1 MIKKTYPKWNMPLPS
16 QVIVYTTWMQIKEEN
31 INGTVNS
38 KRNIS
43 ISEQLEKEHGRLG
56 AITGIVI
63 ICIASL
69 AAMAIIGVTTIAWL
83 KVVNW
88 ALQHFIGWT
97 L

>member
-1 MIKKTYPKWNMPLPS
+1 MEQW
-16 QVIVYTTWMQIKEEN
+16 IV
-31 INGTVNS
+31 NGILALE
-38 KRNIS
+38 K
-43 ISEQLEKEHGRLG
+43 LEKEHGRLG

>member
-1 MIKKTYPKWNMPLPS
+1 MEQL
-16 QVIVYTTWMQIKEEN
+16 IV
-31 INGTVNS
+31 NG
-38 KRNIS
+38 ILAL
-43 ISEQLEKEHGRLG
+43 EQLEKEHGRLG
-56 AITGIVI
+56 AITGIV
-63 ICIASL
+63 IASL